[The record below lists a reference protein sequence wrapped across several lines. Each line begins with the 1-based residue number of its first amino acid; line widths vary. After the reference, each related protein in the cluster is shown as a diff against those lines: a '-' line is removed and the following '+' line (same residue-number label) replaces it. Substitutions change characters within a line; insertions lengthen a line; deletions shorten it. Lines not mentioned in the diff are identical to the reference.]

1 MEEGKTIVGRGFVI
15 FTNTCSDGAHVFLL
29 SLLILCSF
37 PIFTSGI
44 VIIMHSS
51 CTAFVLYN
59 ILAPALEVSVE
70 SSTSTEPS
78 DTVEVLCTANN
89 TEMVEWS
96 VSGVSQ
102 DFHLDI
108 DSGTVLNTSADN
120 VVILHQG
127 LSLRSVVTSA
137 GISGLNNVESTV
149 IFDSTFPY
157 IGQFSLTCTAWTM
170 SSTLSVD
177 TNVFLEGINP
187 TMSEPADIAI

>member
-51 CTAFVLYN
+51 CTVFVLYN

-70 SSTSTEPS
+70 SSTSTGPS
-78 DTVEVLCTANN
+78 DTVVLCTAND
-89 TEMVEWS
+89 TEMIEWS

-120 VVILHQG
+120 VVTLHQG

-137 GISGLNNVESTV
+137 GISGLNNVESTM
-149 IFDSTFPY
+149 IFDSMFPY
-157 IGQFSLTCTAWTM
+157 TGQFSITCTGRTVFN
-170 SSTLSVD
+170 TLSVY
-177 TNVFLEGINP
+177 TNVFLEGMNP
-187 TMSEPADIAI
+187 TMSEPTDIAI